1 MKRRHYIIN
10 CPKLLRIHYTILQ
23 TVVFISMETIFFT
36 ILGELITRS
45 LFLIDR
51 YLKSN
56 EPSTEDRIKRLEWML
71 LRVRLTVKEAERR
84 CIMNQAML
92 LLNYDPNSLKVAK
105 LVSEAEACYREAWA
119 GATLGMAGGV
129 GAEPPRY
136 ELGFCYIILL

>member
-45 LFLIDR
+45 LFFLIDR
-51 YLKSN
+51 YLKSI
-56 EPSTEDRIKRLEWML
+56 EPSMEDRIKRLEWML

-84 CIMNQAML
+84 CIMNQA
-92 LLNYDPNSLKVAK
+92 NA
-105 LVSEAEACYREAWA
+105 
-119 GATLGMAGGV
+119 
-129 GAEPPRY
+129 
-136 ELGFCYIILL
+136 FC